1 MDINLRRVKTMDEM
15 RALAVD
21 GGSLECHALD
31 RESVCELLEWV
42 LGTFGY
48 PRMSRADKGV
58 VRRFLLVFTGLSE
71 AQLDRRVAQYLETGR
86 VRDLRASNSGR
97 PFERV
102 YARADI
108 LLLVVADIAFGRMSG
123 KAMAHVFHRAF
134 NEFGAGEYERLAGI
148 SPSHIYNLR
157 RSRTYR
163 SKHTT
168 LDHTRPA
175 ASTIG
180 ERRAPDPK
188 GEPGYLRVDTVHQ
201 GDLNRVKGVYIINA
215 VDAVTQY
222 EFVGAVSAISENHMI
237 PVLRDLLA
245 LFPFVVNGFHADNGT
260 EYINHRVA
268 AMLAKLDAEFTRS
281 RPRHSN
287 DNGLVESKNA
297 HVVRTH
303 LGHEHIEGRARRA
316 RPRLHPRHPLA
327 LPELPPPLPVPGA
340 AHRREGEDQ
349 APLSGRPRRHAIR
362 GAQAPAP
369 RGAIPE
375 AGRHLRAA
383 RRRCA
388 RRDRHRGRRAGHTRT
403 RRTLQEALLRQGRL
417 NPRSGTAWCSAPLA
431 TPGPPGAG
439 HHAWAALRFA
449 PPHAF
454 HSGTTAQC
462 SRQNRTILL
471 IHHRIF
477 LCRNRRGRQF
487 HAPASAE
494 SATIPRHF

>member
-1 MDINLRRVKTMDEM
+1 MIVDINLRRVKTIDEM

-71 AQLDRRVAQYLETGR
+71 AQLDRRIAQYLETGR

-245 LFPFVVNGFHADNGT
+245 LFPFVVKGFHADNGS

-303 LGHEHIEGRARRA
+303 LGHEHIPAGRAGLVHAFTRDILSPFLNFH
-316 RPRLHPRHPLA
+316 RPCLF
-327 LPELPPPLPVPGA
+327 PELRTDAKGKTRRHYPAGLVATPYEALKRLPDAERFLKPGITLARLDADARAETDIEA
-340 AHRREGEDQ
+340 AERVTRERGE
-349 APLSGRPRRHAIR
+349 LFRKLFSGR
-362 GAQAPAP
+362 
-369 RGAIPE
+369 
-375 AGRHLRAA
+375 AA
-383 RRRCA
+383 
-388 RRDRHRGRRAGHTRT
+388 
-403 RRTLQEALLRQGRL
+403 
-417 NPRSGTAWCSAPLA
+417 
-431 TPGPPGAG
+431 
-439 HHAWAALRFA
+439 
-449 PPHAF
+449 
-454 HSGTTAQC
+454 
-462 SRQNRTILL
+462 
-471 IHHRIF
+471 
-477 LCRNRRGRQF
+477 
-487 HAPASAE
+487 
-494 SATIPRHF
+494 